1 MSNAKS
7 VVYFEE
13 VGKRDISI
21 VGGKGASLGELY
33 QAGIPVPKGFVVTA
47 QTYYGFL
54 EGAKLESHIQSA
66 MDGLDCNDS
75 EALAKA
81 SQRVKEAIKGAPLP
95 KTIAQ
100 EIVKAY
106 RSLGQGPVAV
116 RSSATAEDL
125 PDASFAGQ
133 QSTFLN
139 IVGDDNV
146 VRAVQECWASLFE
159 PRAIFYRWE
168 QGFDHLKVGIA
179 VVVQRMVQS
188 QTSGVLFTVD
198 PISNNP
204 RRITIEA
211 VLGLGEAIV
220 SGAITPDYYVV
231 DKENVDIVERKPAL
245 QTRMLVRNPKIALD
259 SEDANVWVDVAQRKQ
274 GSQKLTNDQIVA
286 LAHMAK
292 RIEKLYDSPQD
303 IEWAQEDGNL
313 YIVQSRPITTLSETP
328 NSFKDIL
335 KRTSATVLVRG
346 ASASPGIAQG
356 PVKIIRDASVIHL
369 VEKGDILVT
378 EMTTP
383 DFVPAMKKA
392 AAIVT
397 DKGGRTCHAAIV
409 SRELGVPC
417 IVGTETATHVL
428 HQGQKITVDAS
439 QGIVYQGYLDLA
451 PKEELAPHRRLKTTT
466 RVYVNLADPELAD
479 AVAAKQVDGVGL
491 LRAEFIIR
499 NTIGVHPLHALSQG
513 KGQEWTDKLAVGL
526 EKFCAP
532 FYPRPVVYRTTDFK
546 TNEYRHLEGGK
557 EYEEEEENPMMGY
570 RGCSRYVR
578 EQEALRL
585 EVEAILKVYSQYD
598 NLHVML
604 PFVRTPEELALVKEV
619 LDSQGLR
626 RDGGPKLWMMVEI
639 PSNIILMDQFIDMGL
654 DGISIG
660 SNDLT
665 QLILGIDRDNEK
677 LANLFDERH
686 PAVLWAL
693 ERAITIARA
702 RGITSSICGQAPS
715 FFPDLTEKLV
725 RWGISSVSVSP
736 DMIDQTRDI
745 IAVVEGKLGK
755 LPPQDES

>member
-557 EYEEEEENPMMGY
+557 ENEEEENPMMGY